1 MTPRSVRLCTH
12 TKQLPQRF
20 WVDRKNQNSGKREK
34 IWMTRDL
41 AQGRENLGREE
52 RRMVLAKAEAKQKK
66 KKVYSSTNELTLLV
80 STQVKKVKKW

>member
-1 MTPRSVRLCTH
+1 
-12 TKQLPQRF
+12 
-20 WVDRKNQNSGKREK
+20 
-34 IWMTRDL
+34 MTRDL